1 MFIEKETFYN
11 KVSGY
16 KRHYLLEV
24 LSMRKVWKKGAA
36 VVLSMAVAVS
46 SGTVVP
52 PLQSM
57 PERALAASTGTVQP
71 DYELDFE
78 SASAVSLKG
87 TAKIETGAVSING
100 TKYSKDGN
108 HILTL
113 AGGSKGSS
121 YVELPSDL
129 YKGVSSDTGFSYSFW
144 LKSASNV
151 GSYSRLISSAKKGGA
166 DEFAYAPYAADKVW
180 NVIFDN
186 DNLYREVY
194 EKEPEKAV
202 WNYISISVSKEEVG
216 LYVNGEKVNSS
227 SSAGGASELEAR
239 LDSMDQMVLNAIGK
253 TCSTWA
259 DSDCKAQVDDFRFY
273 KKALSAQEIAYIA
286 NSDYGFQA
294 VVKEERAVGS
304 EDTYTDGTKLTKVEE
319 ASVASPDGKT
329 QVNLWTDASSGSCF
343 YSASQNGENVLN
355 ASKLGIN
362 SKSVDYTKNVT
373 VENISIGEI
382 QTEEYELSAGHQKDV
397 KQPYRELSFD
407 LVSKSNTAKKCTVV
421 FRLFDEGMAYRY
433 NVYGTAGVKE
443 TVNGEASEFV
453 LPYEDTKLWLGNTS
467 NTYEV
472 DYSAV
477 TMKRLTSVGSKYT
490 IPALAQTAGGKEW
503 VLLTEANVFNE
514 EEPYCSSY
522 LRSDAGERNLKVQFG
537 NKVTSVQMTYNEGVF
552 HTPWRVAVI
561 TDNLNTLTNSNIVT
575 SLNPE
580 ADEDTYHYKDWVKS
594 FKADWSWW
602 SEAGDDPI
610 EYAPQKDYIDFAA
623 ENGWDAVCLDFGWCL
638 WDNYKEKVAQL
649 CDYAKTKNVKVMLW
663 YGVNNTGHAGWK
675 DANGKAAY
683 PTYSLRTTA
692 QLEEQFTWA
701 EKAGVYAVKVDYYES
716 DSQYTMKQME
726 ECAKIAAK
734 HKLCVL
740 FHGCT
745 LPGGENRTY
754 PNILSYEA
762 VFGEEYHKFGLGSPT
777 IDTLLT
783 YPYTRNVVGSMDF
796 TPAALPVVSIPATA
810 AFQLAESIV
819 FESGTVNL
827 ASSIYAY
834 EGNAALG
841 FLNQVES
848 SFEKSLLLDEEQAA
862 PGKYVAMARKSKTS
876 DKWML
881 GVMTKKATQTKLSL
895 DFLGEGTYQA
905 VLFEDN
911 DKGTAV
917 GYKTMQVTKDTVISE
932 TLKDNGGLAMIVSK
946 DAITMPQ
953 EKYDYYEMEGNGV
966 TLSGDAS
973 VGANSFASGLKQV
986 NVAYGKENGAK
997 LTVTVKKDGVYPM
1010 NIYYKAGTKSQVA
1023 YEVNGAKAVKSTQI
1037 CSGTNSIAKYTCY
1050 VKLKQGEN
1058 TIRFYN
1064 PNGNSI
1070 GIDRIAVAKEA
1081 EAGAKETA
1089 SDETDYGMAV
1099 DEDAL
1104 SYTYTEYLAIQGT
1117 TNAVKEPQGY
1127 VGWLGGSEA
1136 SYLRFTV
1143 NVKEAGNYKLRLCYM
1158 TGAARDV
1165 QVDVN
1170 GETGKKYTCQSTG
1183 GYDIDSKGYLFFD
1196 AALKA
1201 GTNTITLK
1209 NAAGECPNIYS
1220 LGVSTERVV
1229 DKTTTGGDKKT
1240 EENKG
1245 TTAAD
1250 QTTIKTPAAPQ
1261 KTTAKA
1267 KITLKKPVVKTVK
1280 KKKAKTV
1287 TIQWKKVK
1295 GAKGYQLQYAVG
1307 KKFKKAKT
1315 IKTGK
1320 TKYVWKKGKKGK
1332 TYYVRVR
1339 AYALN
1344 GKKKVYSKWSK
1355 TVKAVRKK

>member
-1 MFIEKETFYN
+1 MK
-11 KVSGY
+11 
-16 KRHYLLEV
+16 
-24 LSMRKVWKKGAA
+24 KVWKKGAA
-36 VVLSMAVAVS
+36 VVLSMAVAVT
-46 SGTVVP
+46 SGTLTPSLHSLPDRV
-52 PLQSM
+52 Q
-57 PERALAASTGTVQP
+57 AAGTGTVQP

-78 SASAVSLKG
+78 SASAVPLKG
-87 TAKIETGAVSING
+87 SAKIQEGTISING
-100 TKYSKDGN
+100 TKYSKADN

-144 LKSASNV
+144 LKTDNSV
-151 GSYSRLISSAKKGGA
+151 GSYSRLISSAKKNGA
-166 DEFAYAPYAADKVW
+166 DEFAYAPYASDKVW

-186 DNLYREVY
+186 DNLYREIY
-194 EKEPEKAV
+194 EKEPAKNV
-202 WNYISISVSKEEVG
+202 WNYISISVNKEEVC

-227 SSAGGASELEAR
+227 SSAGGTSQLQNR
-239 LDSMDQMVLNAIGK
+239 LDSMDQMVQNAIGK

-259 DSDCKAQVDDFRFY
+259 DPDCKANVDDFRFY
-273 KKALSAQEIAYIA
+273 KKALSAQEIADIA
-286 NSDYGFQA
+286 NQDYGFQA
-294 VVKEERAVGS
+294 VVKEEIPVGS

-329 QVNLWTDASSGSCF
+329 QVNLWTDASTGSCF
-343 YSASQNGENVLN
+343 YSASQNGKNVLN
-355 ASKLGIN
+355 ASKLGIDT
-362 SKSVDYTKNVT
+362 KSMNYTKNVT
-373 VENISIGEI
+373 VKNISIGDV

-433 NVYGTAGVKE
+433 EVYGQKGTKE

-472 DYSAV
+472 DYSAT
-477 TMKRLTSVGSKYT
+477 TMKRLTSASSKYT

-522 LRSDAGERNLKVQFG
+522 LKSNAKERNLKVQFG
-537 NKVTSVQMTYNEGVF
+537 NKVTSVQMTYNEGAF

-580 ADEDTYHYKDWVKS
+580 ADENTYHYKDWVKS

-649 CDYAKTKNVKVMLW
+649 CDYAKKKNVKVMLW
-663 YGVNNTGHAGWK
+663 YGVNNTGHAMWK

-683 PTYSLRTTA
+683 PTYSLRTTD
-692 QLEEQFTWA
+692 QLEEQFAWA

-796 TPAALPVVSIPATA
+796 TPAALPVSSIPATA

-819 FESGTVNL
+819 FESGTLNL

-834 EGNAALG
+834 EGNEALG

-848 SFEKSLLLDEEQAA
+848 SFEKSILLDEEQAV
-862 PGKYVAMARKSKTS
+862 PGKYVAVARKSKTS

-881 GVMTKKATQTKLSL
+881 GVMTKNATQTKLSL
-895 DFLGEGTYQA
+895 NFLGDGTYQA
-905 VLFEDN
+905 ALFEDN

-917 GYKTMQVTKDTVISE
+917 AYKTMQVTKDTVISE
-932 TLKDNGGLAMIVSK
+932 KLKDNGGLAMIVSK

-953 EKYDYYEMEGNGV
+953 EKYDYYEMEGKGV

-973 VGANSFASGLKQV
+973 IGANFFASGLKQV
-986 NVAYGKENGAK
+986 NIGYGKGNGAK
-997 LTVTVKKDGVYPM
+997 LTVTVKKAGVYPM

-1037 CSGTNSIAKYTCY
+1037 CSGTNSIAKYSCF
-1050 VKLKQGEN
+1050 VALKQGEN
-1058 TIRFYN
+1058 SIRFYN
-1064 PNGNSI
+1064 PNNNSM
-1070 GIDRIAVAKEA
+1070 GIDRIALAKET
-1081 EAGAKETA
+1081 EESAKETA
-1089 SDETDYGMAV
+1089 SDENDYGMAV

-1104 SYTYTEYLAIQGT
+1104 SYQYTEYLATQGT

-1127 VGWLGGSEA
+1127 VGWLGGNES
-1136 SYLRFTV
+1136 SYLRFSV
-1143 NVKEAGNYKLRLCYM
+1143 NVSEKGKYKLRLCYM
-1158 TGAARDV
+1158 TGVKRDV
-1165 QVDVN
+1165 QIDVN
-1170 GETGKKYTCQSTG
+1170 DETGKKYACQPTG
-1183 GYDIDSKGYLFFD
+1183 GYDTSSKGYMFFD
-1196 AALKA
+1196 VTLKK
-1201 GTNTITLK
+1201 GTNTLTLK
-1209 NAAGECPNIYS
+1209 NATGECPNIYS
-1220 LGVSTERVV
+1220 LGVSTQRVV
-1229 DKTTTGGDKKT
+1229 DKTTSDGDKKQ

-1245 TTAAD
+1245 ASITGQTSGTTASAV
-1250 QTTIKTPAAPQ
+1250 KKGSAALRKAPA
-1261 KTTAKA
+1261 KV
-1267 KITLKKPVVKTVK
+1267 TLKKPVIKKVK
-1280 KKKAKTV
+1280 KKKTV

-1295 GAKGYQLQYAVG
+1295 GAKGYQLQYAVS
-1307 KKFKKAKT
+1307 KKFKKTKT

-1332 TYYVRVR
+1332 IYYVRVR
-1339 AYALN
+1339 AYVVK
-1344 GKKKVYSKWSK
+1344 GKKTVYSKWSK
-1355 TVKAVRKK
+1355 VVKAVRRK

>member
-273 KKALSAQEIAYIA
+273 QKALSAQEIADIA
-286 NSDYGFQA
+286 NQDYGFQA
-294 VVKEERAVGS
+294 VVKEEIPVGS

-329 QVNLWTDASSGSCF
+329 QVNLWTDASTGSCF
-343 YSASQNGENVLN
+343 YSASQNGKDVLN
-355 ASKLGIN
+355 ASKLGIDT
-362 SKSVDYTKNVT
+362 KSMNYTKNVT
-373 VENISIGEI
+373 VKNISIGDV

-477 TMKRLTSVGSKYT
+477 TMKRLTSAGSKYT

-522 LRSDAGERNLKVQFG
+522 LRSNAGERNLKVQFG

-561 TDNLNTLTNSNIVT
+561 TDDLNTLTNSNIVT

-649 CDYAKTKNVKVMLW
+649 CDYAKKKNVKVMLW

-692 QLEEQFTWA
+692 
-701 EKAGVYAVKVDYYES
+701 
-716 DSQYTMKQME
+716 
-726 ECAKIAAK
+726 
-734 HKLCVL
+734 
-740 FHGCT
+740 
-745 LPGGENRTY
+745 
-754 PNILSYEA
+754 
-762 VFGEEYHKFGLGSPT
+762 
-777 IDTLLT
+777 
-783 YPYTRNVVGSMDF
+783 
-796 TPAALPVVSIPATA
+796 
-810 AFQLAESIV
+810 QLAESIV